1 MNHAIAEM
9 GTFGGNVGPINTP
22 VIGKGAIAGFDPVLK
37 FSKRATKKRK
47 KQESA
52 GKQWDHRRKD
62 PTYIDGRSK
71 QARKL
76 IKRLAK
82 RKKKMNEEQLA
93 ESGAATKQA
102 YKFLAQR
109 RKVQKKQERD
119 KRASNRKQ
127 EIQTIARAKSADYQR
142 KAKDGQK
149 KISQNLN
156 KEKKTESAE
165 RAAAYDGANILNFI
179 LEQVEDTNTNP
190 TTYFFYDE
198 SELEITV
205 KEAAYVVTK
214 FMELSDDHKEAWIEN
229 VGHSKQFL
237 SDFINM

>member
-1 MNHAIAEM
+1 MNHGIAEM

-22 VIGKGAIAGFDPVLK
+22 VTGMGKIAGFDPIMK

-119 KRASNRKQ
+119 KRAANRKQ
-127 EIQTIARAKSADYQR
+127 EIQTIARAKSSDYQR
-142 KAKDGQK
+142 KAKDRQK
-149 KISQNLN
+149 KIAQNLN
-156 KEKKTESAE
+156 KEKKAE
-165 RAAAYDGANILNFI
+165 AYDGANILNFM
-179 LEQVEDTNTNP
+179 LEQIEDTNTNP
-190 TTYFFYDE
+190 TTYFFYDD

-214 FMELSDDHKEAWIEN
+214 FMELSDDHKEAWIDN
-229 VGHSKQFL
+229 VGNSKQFL

>member
-1 MNHAIAEM
+1 MNHGLAEM

-22 VIGKGAIAGFDPVLK
+22 VTGQGAIAGFDPIMK

-82 RKKKMNEEQLA
+82 RKKKMNEEQIA

-119 KRASNRKQ
+119 KRAANRKQ

-142 KAKDGQK
+142 KAKDRQK
-149 KISQNLN
+149 KIAQNLN
-156 KEKKTESAE
+156 KEKKE
-165 RAAAYDGANILNFI
+165 AYDGANILNFM
-179 LEQVEDTNTNP
+179 LEQIEDTNTNP
-190 TTYFFYDE
+190 TTYFFHDD

-214 FMELSDDHKEAWIEN
+214 FMELSDDHKEAWIDN
-229 VGHSKQFL
+229 VGNSKQFL

>member
-1 MNHAIAEM
+1 MNHGLAEM

-22 VIGKGAIAGFDPVLK
+22 VTGMGKIAGFDPIMK

-76 IKRLAK
+76 IKRLAR
-82 RKKKMNEEQLA
+82 RKKKMNEEQIA

-119 KRASNRKQ
+119 KRAANRKQ

-142 KAKDGQK
+142 KAKDRQK
-149 KISQNLN
+149 KIAQNLN
-156 KEKKTESAE
+156 KEKKE
-165 RAAAYDGANILNFI
+165 AYDGANILNFM
-179 LEQVEDTNTNP
+179 LEQIEDTNTNP
-190 TTYFFYDE
+190 TTYFFHDD

-214 FMELSDDHKEAWIEN
+214 FMELSDDHKEAWIDN
-229 VGHSKQFL
+229 VGNSKQFL
-237 SDFINM
+237 SDFIDM

>member
-1 MNHAIAEM
+1 MNHGLAEM

-22 VIGKGAIAGFDPVLK
+22 VTGMGKIAGFDPIMK

-82 RKKKMNEEQLA
+82 RKKEMNEEQIA

-119 KRASNRKQ
+119 KRAANRKQ

-142 KAKDGQK
+142 KAKDRQK
-149 KISQNLN
+149 KIAQNLN
-156 KEKKTESAE
+156 KEKKE
-165 RAAAYDGANILNFI
+165 AYDGANILNFM
-179 LEQVEDTNTNP
+179 LEQIEDTNTNP
-190 TTYFFYDE
+190 TTYFFHDD

-214 FMELSDDHKEAWIEN
+214 FMELSDDHKEAWIDN
-229 VGHSKQFL
+229 VGNSKQFL

>member
-1 MNHAIAEM
+1 MNHGLAEM

-82 RKKKMNEEQLA
+82 RKKKMNEEQIA

-119 KRASNRKQ
+119 KRASNRKN

-142 KAKDGQK
+142 KAKDRQK
-149 KISQNLN
+149 KLAQNMS
-156 KEKKTESAE
+156 KEKKEE
-165 RAAAYDGANILNFI
+165 RALAYDGANILNFM
-179 LEQVEDTNTNP
+179 LEQIEDTNTNP

-214 FMELSDDHKEAWIEN
+214 FMALSDEHKEAWIEN
-229 VGHSKQFL
+229 VGTTNSFL
-237 SDFINM
+237 SDFIEL

>member
-1 MNHAIAEM
+1 MNHGIAEM
-9 GTFGGNVGPINTP
+9 GTFGGNVGPIHTLTT
-22 VIGKGAIAGFDPVLK
+22 GRGEIAGFDPIMK

-119 KRASNRKQ
+119 KRAANRKQ

-142 KAKDGQK
+142 KAKDRQK
-149 KISQNLN
+149 KIAQNMS
-156 KEKKTESAE
+156 KEKKQED
-165 RAAAYDGANILNFI
+165 RALAYDGANILNFI
-179 LEQVEDTNTNP
+179 LEQVEQNHPNP
-190 TTYFFYDE
+190 TTYFFHDE
-198 SELEITV
+198 SELEITAE
-205 KEAAYVVTK
+205 EAGYLVCK
-214 FMELSDDHKEAWIEN
+214 FNELSDEHKEAWIEN
-229 VGHSKQFL
+229 VGATNEFL
-237 SDFINM
+237 SDFIDM